1 MANLQKMLYGAFC
14 AIMEIFATIAR
25 YYATLS
31 LAQKCFSPFPKLPQ
45 LTHMLINH
53 ATTDITHPPRL
64 HSINTGITRPLFIN
78 GRRMLSAI
86 GKQAVAGPVVVSR
99 MGLAGDEQADLS
111 LHGGLSKAVYAYPA
125 MHYAFWQAQRREH
138 GVSLFD
144 EVLAPGFVGENLTL
158 DGILES
164 DVWIGDELHFP
175 HCVLRVTEPRQPCGK
190 FDAVMG
196 YAQASRDMARQG
208 CCGFYLAV
216 DVPGTLEAGQTCTIV
231 AGQRSLRIADAFSA
245 KRAKYK

>member
-1 MANLQKMLYGAFC
+1 M
-14 AIMEIFATIAR
+14 
-25 YYATLS
+25 
-31 LAQKCFSPFPKLPQ
+31 P
-45 LTHMLINH
+45 INQDT
-53 ATTDITHPPRL
+53 AGVTPSPRL
-64 HSINTGITRPLFIN
+64 RSINTGTSRPLLIN

-86 GKQAVAGPVVVSR
+86 GKHVVAGPVVVNR

-125 MHYAFWQAQRREH
+125 THYVFWQAQRREH

-175 HCVLRVTEPRQPCGK
+175 HCALRVTEPRQPCGK

-216 DVPGTLEAGQTCTIV
+216 DVPGTLEAGQACTIV